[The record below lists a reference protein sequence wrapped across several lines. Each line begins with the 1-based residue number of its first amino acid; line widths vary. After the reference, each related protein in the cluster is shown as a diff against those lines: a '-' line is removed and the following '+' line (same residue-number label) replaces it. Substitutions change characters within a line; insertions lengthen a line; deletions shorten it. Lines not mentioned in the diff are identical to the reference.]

1 MEVANAAA
9 HYNMAKITTG
19 ISIIV
24 HAPGLVSESSLQQ

>member
-9 HYNMAKITTG
+9 YYNMATITTG
-19 ISIIV
+19 KNIIV

>member
-19 ISIIV
+19 KNIIV
-24 HAPGLVSESSLQQ
+24 HAPRLFIDSFLQQ